1 MNGVKGLAHIGMRG
15 GSGQRPGLAGPL
27 RRRGATRMTA
37 ADRTRVRAAYD
48 RAAEHFDDPTVGGLE
63 TTVLHAVA
71 VKR

>member
-1 MNGVKGLAHIGMRG
+1 
-15 GSGQRPGLAGPL
+15 
-27 RRRGATRMTA
+27 MTA
-37 ADRTRVRAAYD
+37 ADKTRVRAAYD